1 MTHLQKIHFSAAF
14 LFKGNGAQAQT
25 NKPTNYRILRADMF
39 TVGIPG
45 IPGECMHPLI
55 IIGNQH
61 QLRSF
66 TQALCSRKTCLVHS
80 DTWVL

>member
-25 NKPTNYRILRADMF
+25 NKPINYRILRADMF

-45 IPGECMHPLI
+45 IPSDCMHPLI
-55 IIGNQH
+55 IIWWSVH
-61 QLRSF
+61 LVVRYLRM
-66 TQALCSRKTCLVHS
+66 VG
-80 DTWVL
+80 V